1 VFGSNLTFW
10 GWVAVVAGGFMAGG
24 LLSGLFGSKRDGRW
38 VKEVLL
44 PEARRS
50 GTRPEALL
58 AVLEGGGSSNQAGD
72 ELRLL
77 RQLAPAIRAELASA
91 GKPGGPTA
99 FGFGP
104 TP

>member
-1 VFGSNLTFW
+1 MLGSDLTFW
-10 GWVAVVAGGFMAGG
+10 GWVAAVAGGFMAGG
-24 LLSGLFGSKRDGRW
+24 LLSALFWRNRDGRW

-44 PEARRS
+44 PEAQRS

-58 AVLEGGGSSNQAGD
+58 AVLEGGRPSHHVKD
-72 ELRLL
+72 ELSPL
-77 RQLAPAIRAELASA
+77 RQLGPAIRAELASA